1 MTDQITVLGIECQI
15 IRKDI
20 KNIHLSVHPP
30 NGVVSVSAPTDME
43 TRILQLFL
51 TSKIAWIRKQQR
63 AFAQQE
69 REPPREFI
77 ERESHYLWGQ
87 RYLLEVTEKDEPPS
101 LSLDHITLHLSIRPN
116 TTLER
121 KQEIFAQWYREQL
134 RTKALLLI
142 EKWEKIL
149 NVKVERLFIQH
160 MKTKWGSCTHDKKY
174 IRLNTELAKKDQQCL
189 EFIVVHE
196 MIHLIEPTHNKR
208 FKALMDFHLPNWP
221 IYRQVLNSTPLAH
234 EDWKY

>member
-30 NGVVSVSAPTDME
+30 NGVVSVSVPIDTE
-43 TRILQLFL
+43 IKILQLFL

-63 AFAQQE
+63 AFAEQE
-69 REPPREFI
+69 RETPREFI

-87 RYLLEVTEKDEPPS
+87 RYLLEITEKDEAPS
-101 LSLDHITLHLSIRPN
+101 FSLDHITLHL
-116 TTLER
+116 TLKPHTNFAR
-121 KQEIFAQWYREQL
+121 KQEIFAQWYREEL
-134 RTKALLLI
+134 KIKALDLI
-142 EKWEKIL
+142 AKWEKIL
-149 NVKVERLFIQH
+149 GVTVEKLFIQH
-160 MKTKWGSCTHDKKY
+160 MKTKWGSCTHKKKY
-174 IRLNTELAKKDQQCL
+174 IRLNTELAKKDPQCL

-196 MIHLIEPTHNKR
+196 MLHLIEPTHNKR
-208 FKALMDFHLPNWP
+208 FKALMDFHLPHWP
-221 IYRQVLNSTPLAH
+221 IYRQVLNNTPLSH